1 MALGELYEATAA
13 GTDDLY
19 YVDVEM
25 YGTPAY
31 GLVYILDAQR
41 PALVDTGTGLHHE
54 TVLEAMAEV
63 GIAPEELEVIA
74 PTHVHLD
81 HAGGAGL
88 LAQAC
93 PNADVCVYEAG
104 AKFLV
109 DPTRIWEGTKAVMED
124 RIEYYVEPEPIPEE
138 RIVKVGDGET
148 VDLGDHA
155 LEVHH
160 APGHAFHQAVFY
172 DPANDGVFTADA
184 AGLNSPHMEGVR
196 HTTPPPGFDLEGCLD
211 DVEML
216 EALDPSAL
224 YYAHFGDR
232 ETGNLLAEYAE
243 VLQTWVERVAEKRDE
258 LDDDDAVAE
267 YFGERAGTIDVWDEA
282 HAREEERMNVRGVLH
297 YLDQREQ

>member
-1 MALGELYEATAA
+1 MALGDLYEATAA

-31 GLVYILDAQR
+31 GLAYILDAQR
-41 PALVDTGTGLHHE
+41 PALVDTGTGFHHE

-74 PTHVHLD
+74 VTHVHLD

-124 RIEYYVEPEPIPEE
+124 RIEYYVEPEPIPEN
-138 RIVKVGDGET
+138 RILELGDGET
-148 VDLGDHA
+148 LDLGNHA

-184 AGLNSPHMEGVR
+184 AGLNSPHMEGVS
-196 HTTPPPGFDLEGCLD
+196 HTTPPPGFDLEGCLA
-211 DVEML
+211 DVEL
-216 EALDPSAL
+216 LQELDPSAL

-232 ETGNLLAEYAE
+232 ETDNLLAQYAD
-243 VLQTWVERVAEKRDE
+243 VLQTWVERVAQKREE

-267 YFGERAGTIDVWDEA
+267 YFAERAETIDVWDEA

-297 YLDQREQ
+297 YLDQREE